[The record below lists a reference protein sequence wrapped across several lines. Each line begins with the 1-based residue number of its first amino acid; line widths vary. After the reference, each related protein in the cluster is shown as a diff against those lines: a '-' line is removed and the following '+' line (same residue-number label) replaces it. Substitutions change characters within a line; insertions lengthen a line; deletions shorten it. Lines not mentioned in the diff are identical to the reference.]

1 MLRLT
6 CLITSNDLINTGILW
21 KRLFSLTTAQ
31 ANVVSF
37 VITHL
42 NNITSLKVVAWVSI
56 HSSIWND
63 DTEPHWCTYIPILVY
78 LHTYIVVPTLV
89 YLLTF
94 IGESTYHIGVP
105 TLVKIHTY
113 IGESTFLHWYTY
125 IGESTYL
132 YWCTYLPIAYRIE
145 DHRCHYKTG
154 PDGWGNGCKRD
165 LWGEAPA
172 S

>member
-1 MLRLT
+1 MTVQLNHSPSQCRFICNYPLKQYYFIKS
-6 CLITSNDLINTGILW
+6 CSMSIYSLIHLKW
-21 KRLFSLTTAQ
+21 WHWTTL
-31 ANVVSF
+31 VY
-37 VITHL
+37 L
-42 NNITSLKVVAWVSI
+42 
-56 HSSIWND
+56 
-63 DTEPHWCTYIPILVY
+63 HWCTYIPILVY

-132 YWCTYLPIAYRIE
+132 YWCTYLPIASTIFISAFAVVVVAAAVVVVAVVALS
-145 DHRCHYKTG
+145 
-154 PDGWGNGCKRD
+154 KRLGREEKD
-165 LWGEAPA
+165 
-172 S
+172 